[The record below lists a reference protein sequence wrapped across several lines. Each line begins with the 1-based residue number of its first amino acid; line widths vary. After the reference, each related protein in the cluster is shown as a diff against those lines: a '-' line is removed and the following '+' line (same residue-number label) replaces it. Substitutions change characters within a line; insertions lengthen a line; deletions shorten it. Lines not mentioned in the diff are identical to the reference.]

1 MKKILSLVLVIAML
15 SLSALALASC
25 DNTPA
30 DTTTGATTT
39 VAPTTSLSVAG
50 KSYQMGPMT
59 LEWADDA
66 TAENKTATLASIK
79 MMLGEEGA
87 ALTEEADILSAFEAS
102 YNQMAPS
109 GTQVIAFAANG
120 TVTVTM
126 TEEGQEPE
134 IESYTYT
141 QDGATVTIVDG
152 TETIEL
158 VSTGDSVIMSRP
170 MGSMFAGLNAAVAYT
185 VVAD

>member
-1 MKKILSLVLVIAML
+1 MKKILSLALVIAML
-15 SLSALALASC
+15 SLSVFALASC
-25 DNTPA
+25 DDTPT
-30 DTTTGATTT
+30 DTTT

-141 QDGATVTIVDG
+141 QDGAAVTIVDG

-170 MGSMFAGLNAAVAYT
+170 MGSMFAGLNGAVAYT
-185 VVAD
+185 VIAD